1 MKQSSLLLSL
11 LFILAVSSC
20 RQDDYVILSETY
32 DTGWQAPKGNIVG
45 MYLLNEGNMGSNK
58 ASLDYLDLSATTPTA
73 PYVRNIYAERNPDV
87 VKELGD
93 VGNDVQI
100 YGSKLWIVVNA
111 SNKVEVATAN
121 SCKRL
126 TTIDIP
132 NCRNIAF
139 NGKYAYISSFV
150 GPIKS
155 PDPQS
160 PLGLVYKVDTA
171 TFEKVAVLSVGYQP
185 EELCIVDNKLYVTN
199 SGGYRPPHYDRT
211 ISEIDLYSFKELRKI
226 DVDINPHRCRTDH
239 YGQLWVTTRGNYG
252 DIPARLYWLSK
263 DHHGTLQ
270 LGGVI
275 DIAASGISIVG
286 DSLYYYGA
294 AWNNA
299 TGKNTITYGIVNVRT
314 HQIISNSL
322 SSSPQ
327 LANITMPYG
336 IMVNPINRDFYL
348 MDAKNYVSSGE
359 LLHFKPDGTFD
370 WKVKTGDIPG
380 HAAFVYKKATP

>member
-1 MKQSSLLLSL
+1 
-11 LFILAVSSC
+11 
-20 RQDDYVILSETY
+20 
-32 DTGWQAPKGNIVG
+32 

-150 GPIKS
+150 GPIKF

-160 PLGLVYKVDTA
+160 PLGMVYKVDTT
-171 TFEKVAVLSVGYQP
+171 TFEKVASIAVGYQP
-185 EELCIVDNKLYVTN
+185 EELCIVDNKLYVAN
-199 SGGYRPPHYDRT
+199 SGGYRAPNYDRT

-226 DVDINPHRCRTDH
+226 DVDINPHLCRADR

-252 DIPARLYWLSK
+252 DISPRLYWLSK
-263 DHHGTLQ
+263 DHHGTLK
-270 LGGVI
+270 LGGGI

-380 HAAFVYKKATP
+380 HAAFVYKKVTP